1 MDKQMMDSDVLQ
13 LNQVDEQSEAR
24 IERLLA
30 EMTLA
35 EKVGQLVQL
44 APFEMPDPDEFE
56 ALIQKAGEANASI
69 QAVLPPRPGLT
80 DDIRNGRIGSLL
92 NLADAALVNRYQ
104 RIAAEESRLGIPLL
118 VGSDVIHGFRTV
130 FPIPLAEACTWDP
143 PLLERAARVA
153 AQEASAAGIDWIFAP
168 MLDIGRDP
176 RWGRVAEGA
185 GEDPFLTAVMG
196 EARVRGFQSGNLA
209 NGRRIAACPKHFVAY
224 GAAEAGRDY
233 NTVDISERTLRDV
246 HLPPFK
252 AAFDAG
258 AGSVMS
264 SFNEIGGVPVSANSF
279 VLDMVLR
286 QEWEWPGVVLSDFAA
301 IGELVPHGVAADLK
315 EAARLAILEGVDIDM
330 MSGAYQQH
338 LAELVTE
345 GSVPQAVVD
354 QSVRRML
361 RLKFGLGLF
370 EQPYVDESLAAQVTL
385 REESRALALQVAQ
398 QSMVLLKNEN
408 GLLPLAPGNQ
418 RLALIGPLAAAR
430 RDMLGTWTV
439 FGKAADA
446 DTLLEGVQSYLEED
460 PALSYVP
467 GCTLTGDEPIDELA
481 MTAALKAADVV
492 ILALGEGHNLSGE
505 ARSRTAL
512 GLPGQQQALFD
523 MAARAAR
530 PLVLVLMGGRPLV
543 VPELVERA
551 DAVLMAWHGG
561 IRAGQAIA
569 DLLFG
574 AANPSGKLTA
584 SWPRSEGQIPV
595 YYAHKSTGRP
605 MAGEGT
611 TQFEEAF
618 KSGYIDSPNEP
629 LFPFGYGLSYTTF
642 DYRDLEVETPVI
654 AATGT
659 LVVRATLE
667 NTGPRAGTEV
677 VQLYVRDL
685 VGSVTRPVK
694 ELKGFQRLTLK
705 PGEAQSVR
713 FDLPVSALGFT
724 GLDMVHR
731 VEPGEFQVWIGPNA
745 ADGLGGHFM
754 VK

>member
-1 MDKQMMDSDVLQ
+1 
-13 LNQVDEQSEAR
+13 
-24 IERLLA
+24 
-30 EMTLA
+30 
-35 EKVGQLVQL
+35 
-44 APFEMPDPDEFE
+44 
-56 ALIQKAGEANASI
+56 
-69 QAVLPPRPGLT
+69 
-80 DDIRNGRIGSLL
+80 
-92 NLADAALVNRYQ
+92 
-104 RIAAEESRLGIPLL
+104 
-118 VGSDVIHGFRTV
+118 
-130 FPIPLAEACTWDP
+130 
-143 PLLERAARVA
+143 
-153 AQEASAAGIDWIFAP
+153 
-168 MLDIGRDP
+168 
-176 RWGRVAEGA
+176 
-185 GEDPFLTAVMG
+185 
-196 EARVRGFQSGNLA
+196 
-209 NGRRIAACPKHFVAY
+209 
-224 GAAEAGRDY
+224 
-233 NTVDISERTLRDV
+233 
-246 HLPPFK
+246 
-252 AAFDAG
+252 
-258 AGSVMS
+258 
-264 SFNEIGGVPVSANSF
+264 
-279 VLDMVLR
+279 
-286 QEWEWPGVVLSDFAA
+286 
-301 IGELVPHGVAADLK
+301 
-315 EAARLAILEGVDIDM
+315 
-330 MSGAYQQH
+330 
-338 LAELVTE
+338 
-345 GSVPQAVVD
+345 
-354 QSVRRML
+354 
-361 RLKFGLGLF
+361 
-370 EQPYVDESLAAQVTL
+370 
-385 REESRALALQVAQ
+385 
-398 QSMVLLKNEN
+398 
-408 GLLPLAPGNQ
+408 
-418 RLALIGPLAAAR
+418 
-430 RDMLGTWTV
+430 MLGTWMV